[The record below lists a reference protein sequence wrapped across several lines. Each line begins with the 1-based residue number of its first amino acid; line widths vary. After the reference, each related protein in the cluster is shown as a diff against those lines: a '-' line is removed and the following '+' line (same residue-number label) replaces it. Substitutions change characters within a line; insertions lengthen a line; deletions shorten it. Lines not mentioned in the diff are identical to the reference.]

1 MAVYE
6 LKTPFHLD
14 EIAKLRVKDLVYI
27 TGKAFTCR
35 SRLQRWVFDEGH
47 SSPDAAKDRDLL
59 IHVGPIVIEKEGKFE
74 LVSFMPTSSIRFE
87 KWGAKSIENWDLH
100 MIIGKT
106 TMGAETMEMM
116 RRKCCVHVSPQGVSP
131 NLWVPSI
138 HITDVELFHELGTIE
153 ATWHLDVERLGPF
166 VVDIDTE
173 GNNLFSQIDEIV
185 ADNQR
190 KAYQALGIPEDF
202 KYTKLY

>member
-1 MAVYE
+1 MAIYE
-6 LKTPFHLD
+6 LKTPFNLD

-27 TGKAFTCR
+27 SGKAFSCR
-35 SRLQRWVFDEGH
+35 SRLHRWVFDEGH
-47 SSPDAAKDRDLL
+47 PAPDAAKERDLL
-59 IHVGPIVIEKEGKFE
+59 IHVGPIVLNEEDGYK

-87 KWGAKSIENWDLH
+87 KWGARAVEDWGLH

-106 TMGAETMEMM
+106 TMGAQTMEMM
-116 RRKCCVHVSPQGVSP
+116 RKKCCVHVSPQGVSP

-138 HITDVELFHELGTIE
+138 SVTGVELFQELGTIE
-153 ATWHLDVERLGPF
+153 ATWHLEVERLGPF

-173 GNNLFSQIDEIV
+173 GNNLFSQMDEIV
-185 ADNQR
+185 ANNRR

-202 KYTKLY
+202 QYTKLY